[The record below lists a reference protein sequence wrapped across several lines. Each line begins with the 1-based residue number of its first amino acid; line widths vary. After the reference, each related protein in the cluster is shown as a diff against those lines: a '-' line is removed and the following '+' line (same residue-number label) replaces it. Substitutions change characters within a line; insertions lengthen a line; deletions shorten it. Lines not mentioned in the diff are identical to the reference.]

1 MARSLLRQLE
11 QIRRSATYDD
21 DILSVNTSS
30 VAEPTV
36 SGSLE
41 EDTNVI
47 RTLLKQ
53 LKGSTNWY
61 DDPGKYFNPL
71 DTTSGNALNK
81 QMSFANIKGNTL
93 DSKTVILAVTE
104 DASGAGL
111 TVSGTSIGVLATI
124 TTSYALPTVR
134 TGLPIF
140 ESIANAGAY
149 WDESGSD
156 NVCRVDVLDMSND
169 SEFAD
174 PSENIIYAKMYDGA
188 DYGGSGTGTDVYFRF
203 WADNA
208 ETTLSGTGVTSVKF
222 IFPQR
227 RQMSSMQEYEW
238 MRTDFVSSWEGDIE
252 LIEDINNLWSFTGA
266 GNGVIVPVWTN
277 TTANYILGSETDLE
291 AGINSINDEIGNR
304 NYTQNYYITDGDII
318 TDSLE
323 DLDLALKVVDDQI
336 DAGIGDKYVESVVST
351 ITAGVQHPVPVAFAY
366 TPDSTAGQE
375 GSNMNVFVDG
385 QLLAADTGTNGAN
398 ADRDYGETS
407 TSGVTFRFSIQVGR
421 NITYVVKQ

>member
-21 DILSVNTSS
+21 GILSVNTSS
-30 VAEPTV
+30 IAEPTV

-81 QMSFANIKGNTL
+81 QMSLANIKGNTL
-93 DSKTVILAVTE
+93 DSKTIILAVTE

-140 ESIANAGAY
+140 ESIANAGTY

-188 DYGGSGTGTDVYFRF
+188 DYSGCGT
-203 WADNA
+203 
-208 ETTLSGTGVTSVKF
+208 
-222 IFPQR
+222 
-227 RQMSSMQEYEW
+227 
-238 MRTDFVSSWEGDIE
+238 
-252 LIEDINNLWSFTGA
+252 
-266 GNGVIVPVWTN
+266 
-277 TTANYILGSETDLE
+277 
-291 AGINSINDEIGNR
+291 
-304 NYTQNYYITDGDII
+304 
-318 TDSLE
+318 
-323 DLDLALKVVDDQI
+323 
-336 DAGIGDKYVESVVST
+336 
-351 ITAGVQHPVPVAFAY
+351 
-366 TPDSTAGQE
+366 
-375 GSNMNVFVDG
+375 
-385 QLLAADTGTNGAN
+385 
-398 ADRDYGETS
+398 
-407 TSGVTFRFSIQVGR
+407 
-421 NITYVVKQ
+421 